1 MWNPILGESHSLPS
15 GDLMSHPVPWE
26 EEPYLPEDDASEEE
40 WQQTTQ
46 KEENEQQP

>member
-1 MWNPILGESHSLPS
+1 
-15 GDLMSHPVPWE
+15 MSHPVPWQ
-26 EEPYLPEDDASEEE
+26 EEPYLPEDASEEE